1 MNNYDKNSIKTLS
14 PRESIRESIG
24 MYIGG
29 SDSNGRHQLFTE
41 AIANSIDEAVIV
53 QTFET
58 GLPAWKLWEYA
69 ELSQNCMACPS
80 VPSPE
85 VYVQPER

>member
-41 AIANSIDEAVIV
+41 AIANSIDEAIAGYGKVITV
-53 QTFET
+53 DINTSSNQ
-58 GLPAWKLWEYA
+58 L
-69 ELSQNCMACPS
+69 
-80 VPSPE
+80 
-85 VYVQPER
+85 